1 MVKEKI
7 LRSAQQSL
15 VIARG
20 AFLIGPRGTMGG
32 HNPPSKKHILPHG
45 GKKGGVFFDLCDLF
59 FYFLFF
65 LTIHSGTDLIDLQ
78 RAKIV

>member
-45 GKKGGVFFDLCDLF
+45 GKKGGVCVGLCDFPLLF
-59 FYFLFF
+59 FFLNNSPR
-65 LTIHSGTDLIDLQ
+65 H
-78 RAKIV
+78 